1 MENNQKIVCN
11 GVSSLYVLYKTA
23 RPQSTT
29 YDRIE
34 SAQKESDVLKFRKTI
49 SFSLVLQACS
59 PELPTSKKK
68 KKTRK
73 MFSAF

>member
-34 SAQKESDVLKFRKTI
+34 NFADNILKVLRKK
-49 SFSLVLQACS
+49 A
-59 PELPTSKKK
+59 
-68 KKTRK
+68 
-73 MFSAF
+73 MF